1 MDNNY
6 KAYVQKYY
14 STDNPETKALL
25 KQIKEALKNCEACIK
40 ILNIF
45 NSELEGTYTERL
57 ARLHNFVIQEKNKNK
72 TNQKKSKEY
81 FTWPEDILFDGLGR
95 FSDTKPV
102 FLGVCFGKYD
112 IKRVLDKSEEHCEM
126 IMAFPDRKDKIILIF
141 TDKWNDFFFQKEYAA
156 TFIRYANKHNI
167 LFLFLLVTDLGVSQ
181 IPFLTLNRNTLYKRR
196 DWKIGWSAS
205 HIRKSKEIKKWVYDR
220 KTMRFLYHFS
230 YRVHYFGYTK
240 SSTVCWLYEFDFY
253 RQKCFI
259 YKTTAKSARK
269 ESFVVNIPITA
280 MNKFAQDVMFYRDLY
295 EEYLCDIQYATED
308 KILHTARF
316 PGKEFK
322 WGENPIIFSDLES
335 AFTVLLKS
343 LDEQNPERWMPKQ
356 KES

>member
-6 KAYVQKYY
+6 KAYVQKYH

-40 ILNIF
+40 ILDIF

-57 ARLHNFVIQEKNKNK
+57 AKLHNYVIQEKNKNK
-72 TNQKKSKEY
+72 KPKGDL
-81 FTWPEDILFDGLGR
+81 TWPEDTLFDGIGR

-112 IKRVLDKSEEHCEM
+112 IKRVLDKSEEHCEKM
-126 IMAFPDRKDKIILIF
+126 IMAFPDWDDKTILIF
-141 TDKWNDFFFQKEYAA
+141 TDKWNDFLFQKEYAA
-156 TFIRYANKHNI
+156 TFIRYANKHNV
-167 LFLFLLVTDLGVSQ
+167 LFLFLLVTDFGVSK

-196 DWKIGWSAS
+196 DWKIGWSAN
-205 HIRKSKEIKKWVYDR
+205 HIRKSKESKKWVYDR

-308 KILHTARF
+308 RILHIARF
-316 PGKEFK
+316 PDKEFK
-322 WGENPIIFSDLES
+322 WGKNPLFFSDLES
-335 AFTVLLKS
+335 AFTNLLMS
-343 LDEQNPERWMPKQ
+343 LNVQNPERWVP
-356 KES
+356 ESNN